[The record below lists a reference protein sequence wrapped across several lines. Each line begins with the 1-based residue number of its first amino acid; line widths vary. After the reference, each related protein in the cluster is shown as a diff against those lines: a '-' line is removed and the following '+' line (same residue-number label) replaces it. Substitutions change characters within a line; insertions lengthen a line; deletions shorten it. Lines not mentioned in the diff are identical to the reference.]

1 MVNNNSHSVYHKSKK
16 IKINFT
22 NKYFMVT
29 SNADI
34 NFIHKNV
41 SDKVLILQ
49 CIFHTCFMQE
59 EIIVPAYN
67 AELKKILLF

>member
-1 MVNNNSHSVYHKSKK
+1 
-16 IKINFT
+16 
-22 NKYFMVT
+22 MVT

-34 NFIHKNV
+34 NFILKNV

-49 CIFHTCFMQE
+49 CIVHTCFMQE

>member
-1 MVNNNSHSVYHKSKK
+1 
-16 IKINFT
+16 
-22 NKYFMVT
+22 MVT

-49 CIFHTCFMQE
+49 CIFHTCLQE

>member
-1 MVNNNSHSVYHKSKK
+1 
-16 IKINFT
+16 
-22 NKYFMVT
+22 MVT
-29 SNADI
+29 SNPDI

-59 EIIVPAYN
+59 EIIVPAHN

>member
-1 MVNNNSHSVYHKSKK
+1 
-16 IKINFT
+16 
-22 NKYFMVT
+22 MVT

-34 NFIHKNV
+34 NFIHK
-41 SDKVLILQ
+41 KVLILQ